1 MFQTLLEK
9 QAVQALLKQQAVQ
22 VLLRQQAVQALLRKR
37 AAQLAYKRTVD
48 DYLTILF
55 RGFPDALLSSLRQ
68 RAGHSG
74 LVRQG
79 QAAGT
84 DARVC
89 AVQAAVLLVRKII
102 GSLSTQERENLAR
115 AFLLNDAGNPA
126 YRGFKYMFRV
136 VEHLD
141 TPPALVSYL
150 NTEVAGQL
158 HGLSQK
164 AIFNSWIEAQI
175 GGVMGRLRERCLEE
189 ADLRRDVWQ

>member
-55 RGFPDALLSSLRQ
+55 RGFPDALLSSLRH
-68 RAGHSG
+68 AGHSG

-89 AVQAAVLLVRKII
+89 AVQAAVLLVRKIM
-102 GSLSTQERENLAR
+102 STLSAQERQDLAR

-126 YRGFKYMFRV
+126 YKGFKYMFRV

-158 HGLSQK
+158 HGMSQK